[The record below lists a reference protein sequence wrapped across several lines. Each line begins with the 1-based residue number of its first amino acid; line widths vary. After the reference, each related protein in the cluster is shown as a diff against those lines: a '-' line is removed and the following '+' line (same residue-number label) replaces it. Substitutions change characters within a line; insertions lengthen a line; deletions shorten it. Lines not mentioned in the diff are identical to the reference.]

1 MTPSQTPKEKSD
13 QDIKVTSSV
22 MQKLKLYKVKGNF
35 KTYSDAI
42 KEAIR

>member
-1 MTPSQTPKEKSD
+1 MEKQQPK
-13 QDIKVTSSV
+13 QDVKLMPDV

-42 KEAIR
+42 EEAIK

>member
-1 MTPSQTPKEKSD
+1 
-13 QDIKVTSSV
+13 